1 MEEVSERFGAIG
13 GLLNGYPVI
22 CGGYSSFNDE
32 YHRNGVTIGRH
43 IVSQFLLS
51 STIRFRAQSSASLK
65 ADLCQDINGG
75 FAFSMCLI

>member
-43 IVSQFLLS
+43 IVSIHAMATALPFADGKCKTAIDGKYIS
-51 STIRFRAQSSASLK
+51 SKS
-65 ADLCQDINGG
+65 
-75 FAFSMCLI
+75 